1 MIGRHRCVAMTTK
14 ASLWYS
20 NGLLWINERPVAH
33 PDWPHQRK
41 VMQRDAIS
49 IPDTRPFLLEK
60 FFSICHPHLKPVTD
74 RKNVIIPSFF
84 WSQMFT
90 VFFLLWLFFKY
101 RSKRSARSTLVLW
114 TYGKEHFEDAVHVLK
129 AGLAPIVLS
138 PRTKVRWYSRERI
151 HFRFP
156 SSAPFLLPHI
166 HGKWHNRLFP
176 HIKESDL
183 KSSLHLLSSVRTLQL
198 L

>member
-14 ASLWYS
+14 PSLWYS

-84 WSQMFT
+84 LFT
-90 VFFLLWLFFKY
+90 NVYSLFLTLTLFLNIAAKE
-101 RSKRSARSTLVLW
+101 RT
-114 TYGKEHFEDAVHVLK
+114 EHFGSLN
-129 AGLAPIVLS
+129 
-138 PRTKVRWYSRERI
+138 VRW
-151 HFRFP
+151 
-156 SSAPFLLPHI
+156 
-166 HGKWHNRLFP
+166 
-176 HIKESDL
+176 
-183 KSSLHLLSSVRTLQL
+183 RTLRGCGARIEGRFSSHRALSKNKSKVVQ
-198 L
+198 